1 MLIDARTLSNGEVI
15 GAEVCIVGAGPAGLT
30 LAQEFLGQNYQVCLL
45 ETGGL
50 EPDDEIQSLSNGET
64 IGNYTGLEVSRRR
77 QVGGMSN
84 EWAIELSETDRGV
97 RYTPLDE
104 IDFEQRD
111 GIPHSGWCL
120 ERKTIEPYYKRAQ
133 AAAQAGPFAYD
144 ADTWEDAA
152 APRLP
157 IQGDRIQTS
166 MFQFGSRNVFV
177 ETYRERVIQSP
188 NIHLYTH
195 GTAVELE
202 SSENAQTVKRVRVA
216 CLSGKQFWIA
226 ARFFI
231 VSSGAIE
238 SARLLLLSNKTQP
251 NGLGN
256 DHDVVGR
263 FFMDHPF
270 ICTGEFTPT
279 DRQLFNKT
287 SLYDRRVINGTQV
300 MGKLALSAQTLR
312 EEQLLNMCSKL
323 FPRYPL
329 YQMKAARVVKKVF
342 MSQYMELK
350 QSSHS
355 ESVRS
360 LRLLLKALTQGGKS
374 PQEIGQLLVNV
385 GTGLGDIFKAA
396 YRAAVIDPLQPNI
409 PADMARCGW
418 SEWRNK
424 DRKFGYFEVWSL
436 IEQSPDPENRLTLS
450 DQIDRLGCRKAKV
463 HWHWSDSDVARI
475 KRAQEIL
482 AEDIR
487 RSGLGEL
494 KLYRQ
499 DGDKPFMMSSTAHHH
514 MGTTRMH
521 NDPKQGVVDVNCQ
534 VHGLSN
540 LFIASSAVF
549 PTGGYANPTLT
560 VLALAIRIA
569 DHVKAMMAVPDVS
582 LDSSETTQAV
592 C

>member
-1 MLIDARTLSNGEVI
+1 MLIDSREITDGKI
-15 GAEVCIVGAGPAGLT
+15 IKTEVCIIGAGPAGLT
-30 LAQEFLGQNYQVCLL
+30 LAQEFLRQDFQVCLL

-50 EPDDEIQSLSNGET
+50 EPDDEIQSLSSGET
-64 IGNYTGLEVSRRR
+64 VGNYTGLEVSRRR

-84 EWAIELSETDRGV
+84 EWTIELSETDRGV
-97 RYTPLDE
+97 RFTPLDE

-111 GIPHSGWCL
+111 GISYSGWCL
-120 ERKTIEPYYKRAQ
+120 ERKTLEPYYERAQ
-133 AAAQAGPFAYD
+133 VAAHIGPFAYD
-144 ADTWEDAA
+144 ADTWEDAE

-157 IQGDRIQTS
+157 IQGGRVQTS
-166 MFQFGSRNVFV
+166 MFQFGNRNVFT
-177 ETYRERVIQSP
+177 ETYRERVIKSS

-202 SSENAQTVKRVRVA
+202 SNETAQTVKRVRIA

-270 ICTGEFTPT
+270 ICTGEFTPAE
-279 DRQLFNKT
+279 RQLFNKT

-300 MGKLALSAQTLR
+300 MGKLALSSQTLR

-323 FPRYPL
+323 FPRYPV
-329 YQMKAARVVKKVF
+329 YQMEAARAVKKMF

-350 QSSHS
+350 QSSQS

-374 PQEIGQLLVNV
+374 PQEIGQLLANI
-385 GTGLGDIFKAA
+385 GTGFGDILKAT
-396 YRAAVIDPLQPNI
+396 YRAVVIDSLQPNI

-418 SEWRNK
+418 SEWKNK

-436 IEQSPDPENRLTLS
+436 IEQSPDPENRVTLS
-450 DQIDRLGCRKAKV
+450 DQIDRLGCRKAKL
-463 HWHWSDSDVARI
+463 HWNWSDSDAARI

-482 AEDIR
+482 AEDIS
-487 RSGLGEL
+487 RSGLGKL
-494 KLYRQ
+494 KLYRR
-499 DGDKPFMMSSTAHHH
+499 DGDKPFMMSPTAHHH

-521 NDPKQGVVDVNCQ
+521 HDPKQGVVDVNCQ

-569 DHVKAMMAVPDVS
+569 DRVKDMMTAPAVSIESTKSVPV
-582 LDSSETTQAV
+582 LL
-592 C
+592 